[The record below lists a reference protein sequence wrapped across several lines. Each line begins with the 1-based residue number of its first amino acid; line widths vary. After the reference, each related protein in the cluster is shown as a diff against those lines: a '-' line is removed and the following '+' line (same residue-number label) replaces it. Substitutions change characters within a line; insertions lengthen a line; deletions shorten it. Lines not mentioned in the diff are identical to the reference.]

1 MEPVMIPSESQ
12 PYFTSSSL
20 SRRQFLKGLL
30 LFCGLPSLIFPGRA
44 TAGSAQAETQT
55 PVWWTPL
62 ADGPVYGPSDGIPHA
77 LPGSLMKLV
86 ATTALLEERLISPND
101 VFECRGTLM
110 LNGLRYHCQHPHG
123 KIALREAIGFSCNLF
138 FVQAS
143 QSLSVYRFLDYAEQF
158 RLHQPASP
166 AERFA
171 FPGNPQAPCQSFVLG
186 LNPDLQPNAIQLLR
200 MAGLIARR
208 TVPDIR
214 SATWDLL
221 QAGMRLAATQGTAG
235 KLDPENRYRIAAKTG
250 TAPHGK
256 TYQSWLI
263 GYFPFNKPRYAFCV
277 RSPAGTAME
286 TAVPMARQF
295 LRARDWEM
303 P

>member
-12 PYFTSSSL
+12 PYFTSSRL

-30 LFCGLPSLIFPGRA
+30 LFCGLPSLIIPDLA
-44 TAGSAQAETQT
+44 TSGTAHAGTET
-55 PVWWTPL
+55 PVWWASL
-62 ADGPVYGPSDGIPHA
+62 ADGQVNGPSSSIPHA

-143 QSLSVYRFLDYAEQF
+143 QSLSVNRFLDYAEQF
-158 RLHQPASP
+158 RLHQSASP
-166 AERFA
+166 AARFA

-186 LNPDLQPNAIQLLR
+186 LTPGLQPNAIQLLR

-208 TVPDIR
+208 SVPDIQP
-214 SATWDLL
+214 ATWDLL
-221 QAGMRLAATQGTAG
+221 QAGMRLAVTQGTAR
-235 KLDPENRYRIAAKTG
+235 KLDPGNRYRIAAKTG
-250 TAPHGK
+250 TAPHGT

-263 GYFPFNKPRYAFCV
+263 GYFPYDKPQYAFCV

-286 TAVPMARQF
+286 TAVPVARQF
-295 LRARDWEM
+295 LRAQKWRL